1 MQATVQRDLQTVGQ
15 ERDENVGFD
24 SALFLMEDRADR
36 QVAFQIFERLF
47 HRNELGIVLPQQ
59 RGVVLGEVGP
69 QQILISP

>member
-1 MQATVQRDLQTVGQ
+1 
-15 ERDENVGFD
+15 
-24 SALFLMEDRADR
+24 MEDRADR